1 MKKALRSILAI
12 ALIASV
18 LCVSVSA
25 VGPIKSQT
33 TITYFDDGSYSV
45 SYMLSSARP
54 ATRAST
60 AVTDG
65 VKAVEYYNSSDELCF
80 IFTVIGTFSYN
91 GRTATATSS
100 DYDYEV
106 FVSGWS
112 LGSAD
117 SYCSGN
123 TAYAEGTFER
133 FLSRDVVVETSLSC
147 SPDGNLY

>member
-1 MKKALRSILAI
+1 MKKTVSSILAFVLVVAI
-12 ALIASV
+12 LGMSAS
-18 LCVSVSA
+18 A
-25 VGPIKSQT
+25 DGPVKSSES
-33 TITYFDDGSYSV
+33 ITYFDDGSYCI
-45 SYMLSSARP
+45 SYIISYDRP
-54 ATRAST
+54 ETRAASSV
-60 AVTDG
+60 VTGAKD
-65 VKAVEYYNSSDELCF
+65 VEYYNSSNDLCF
-80 IFTVIGTFSYN
+80 TFSVIGTFSYN

-133 FLSRDVVVETSLSC
+133 FLSRDVVVDTSLSC